1 MLDTS
6 SPPAAIRDPDSD
18 NVTAPRVSLIIRTFN
33 EQKHLDALFDA
44 IDSQTEQNYET
55 IVIDSG
61 SFDRTREIAERRADR
76 LIRISS
82 HDFTFG
88 FSLNTG
94 IRAARGEF
102 MAIVSAH
109 TIPVDEHWLKNLLEP
124 FGDEKVAMVYG
135 RQEPVPS
142 SKFSEAEDFKR
153 IFGAEAREEDFDNPV
168 ANNANSA
175 IRRALW
181 HEYPF
186 DETLTGLED
195 IDWARHWMKNGYRV
209 LYIPDASLHHI
220 HEESWPQVRRRYFR
234 EAVARRQMGLSGPR
248 HGFREAVADAG
259 RAVVDTYKA
268 IFDRE
273 NPVRVRLSLKQR
285 LKEIVQF
292 RYYKAI
298 GTVHGLMDD
307 HPLETRVAQEE
318 VFFDR
323 HTDAVV
329 ISEPGQAS
337 LTKIPLPEL
346 KPGEALINVSHVA
359 VCATDLEILDG
370 SLGYYKSGITDYP
383 IVPGHEFSGYVVA
396 TGQNIDYLQEGDR
409 VVVECIQSCGTCREC
424 RLGNFIGCPDRTEVG
439 VLGRN
444 GAYAGH
450 MISPAKFVH
459 KIPDDLDLRKA
470 VLAEPLAVTL
480 KGLRRLGTALTE
492 RPRRCAVLGAG
503 PLGHLVARV
512 LANNGHTVV
521 AYDRNPKRQTLF
533 RDTDIE
539 ARGDLDHLGDY
550 NVIVEVT
557 GDPGVL
563 DRALRESPANATIL
577 LLGLPYGER
586 AFSFEQ
592 IAAFDKTVTGSV
604 GSTKEDFVDAVKL
617 LPDLGLEPYFE
628 NPMPLSEFDEAWR
641 LAREGSVFKVI
652 LDI

>member
-1 MLDTS
+1 METRND
-6 SPPAAIRDPDSD
+6 AVEA
-18 NVTAPRVSLIIRTFN
+18 APRVSLIIRTFN

-44 IDSQTEQNYET
+44 IERQTEQNFET

-61 SFDRTREIAERRADR
+61 SFDRTREIAERRSDR

-88 FSLNTG
+88 FSLNVG

-109 TIPVDEHWLKNLLEP
+109 TIPVDEHWLINLLQP
-124 FGDEKVAMVYG
+124 FDDKAVAMVYG

-142 SKFSEAEDFKR
+142 SKFSEAEDFER
-153 IFGAEAREEDFDNPV
+153 IFGQVAREEDFDNPV

-175 IRRALW
+175 IRKSLW
-181 HEYPF
+181 DRYPF
-186 DETLTGLED
+186 DEALTGLED
-195 IDWARHWMKNGYRV
+195 IDWARHWMSDGGRV
-209 LYIPDASLHHI
+209 LYVPDARLQHI
-220 HEESWPQVRRRYFR
+220 HEESWSQVRRRYFR
-234 EAVARRQMGLSGPR
+234 EAVARRHMGLSGPR
-248 HGFREAVADAG
+248 HVFREAAADAG
-259 RAVVDTYKA
+259 RAFVDASKA
-268 IFDRE
+268 LFGCD
-273 NPVRVRLSLKQR
+273 NPVRNRLSPKQR

-292 RYYKAI
+292 RYYKAV
-298 GTVHGLMDD
+298 GTVHGLIDD

-329 ISEPGQAS
+329 VNQPGRAS
-337 LTKIPLPEL
+337 LTRIQLPEL
-346 KPGEALINVSHVA
+346 KPGEALINVAHVA

-370 SLGYYKSGITDYP
+370 SLGYYKSGLAQYP

-396 TGQNIDYLQEGDR
+396 TGQNIDYLQEGDK

-424 RLGNFIGCPDRTEVG
+424 VLGNFIGCPDRTEVG

-459 KIPDDLDLRKA
+459 KIPDDLDLRRA

-512 LANNGHTVV
+512 LAHDGHSVV
-521 AYDRNPKRQTLF
+521 AYDRNPKRQALF
-533 RDTDIE
+533 EDTNIE

-563 DRALRESPANATIL
+563 DRALQESPANATIL

-604 GSTKEDFVDAVKL
+604 GSTKEDFTAAVKL
-617 LPDLGLEPYFE
+617 LPALELDPYFDC
-628 NPMPLSEFDEAWR
+628 PMPLAEFDEAWR
-641 LAREGSVFKVI
+641 LARDGSVFKVI